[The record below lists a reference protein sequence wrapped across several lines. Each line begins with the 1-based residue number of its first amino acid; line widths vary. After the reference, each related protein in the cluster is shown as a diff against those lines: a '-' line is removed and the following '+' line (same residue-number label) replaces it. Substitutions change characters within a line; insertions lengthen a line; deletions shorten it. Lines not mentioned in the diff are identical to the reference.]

1 MIIQGSGQPARRR
14 ERFDV
19 AVVGGGA
26 AGVAAA
32 VAAAR
37 LGAKTAL
44 VERYGFL
51 GGAATNSLILTY
63 DGFFYRRPS
72 AEWAVGGI
80 GRELLDRLGKFA
92 NTVEPSL
99 SHNKNWVVLF
109 NPESAKA
116 ALDGLVLEAGVTA
129 RMHALVVDVHRD
141 GARIAA
147 VGVADHAGRFEIA
160 ADAFVDASGEAD
172 LAALAGVPMA
182 AGDPW
187 GQPAGFC
194 ARIGG
199 VPRAAAI
206 DRATLARACAA
217 VPPGERSAM
226 LRADGGFLFRLG
238 ENDDFWWMGID
249 VHTDG
254 LSSADLT
261 AAEQKS
267 RATAWAVIRQLRGL
281 PGCERATL
289 VASGPQLGIRSTRRP
304 RARQTISDAAAAAG
318 QREATSVGRSVW
330 PMERHDTPG
339 RPTLAPIGGDGFF
352 DIPAAALRAAEV
364 DNLWLAGRTVG
375 ADRGAFGS
383 LRVMATGF
391 ATGQAAGAA
400 AALSTQGRPG
410 YAALRA
416 VLLAQGAII

>member
-1 MIIQGSGQPARRR
+1 
-14 ERFDV
+14 V

-37 LGAKTAL
+37 LGARTAL

-72 AEWAVGGI
+72 PEWAVGGI

-92 NTVEPSL
+92 NKVEPAL
-99 SHNKNWVVLF
+99 SVNRNWVVLF

-116 ALDGLVLEAGVTA
+116 ALDDLVLEAGVTA
-129 RMHALVVDVHRD
+129 RMHALLVDVRRD
-141 GARIAA
+141 GDRIEA

-160 ADAFVDASGEAD
+160 AGAFVDASGEAD
-172 LAALAGVPMA
+172 LAALAKVPMA
-182 AGDPW
+182 ASD
-187 GQPAGFC
+187 PAGQAASFC

-199 VPRAAAI
+199 VPRDVGI
-206 DRATLARACAA
+206 DPAVLGEASAA
-217 VPPGERSAM
+217 VPPAERLAT
-226 LRADGGFLFRLG
+226 LRANGGFLFRLE
-238 ENDDFWWMGID
+238 ENGDLWWMGMD
-249 VHTDG
+249 VRADG
-254 LSSADLT
+254 LSSASLT
-261 AAEQKS
+261 EAEQRC
-267 RATAWAVIRQLRGL
+267 RATAWAVIRQLRRF
-281 PGCERATL
+281 PGYEGATL
-289 VASGPQLGIRSTRRP
+289 VGSGAQLGIRATRHP
-304 RARQTISDAAAAAG
+304 RARHMIDDAAALAG
-318 QREATSVGRSVW
+318 GRVDNSVGRSVW

-339 RPTLAPIGGDGFF
+339 RPTLAYIGGEGFF
-352 DIPAAALRAAEV
+352 DIPADALRAAEV

-375 ADRGAFGS
+375 ASPGAFGS
-383 LRVMATGF
+383 LRVMGTGF

-400 AALSTQGRPG
+400 AALATQGRPG

-416 VLLAQGAII
+416 ALLDQGAII